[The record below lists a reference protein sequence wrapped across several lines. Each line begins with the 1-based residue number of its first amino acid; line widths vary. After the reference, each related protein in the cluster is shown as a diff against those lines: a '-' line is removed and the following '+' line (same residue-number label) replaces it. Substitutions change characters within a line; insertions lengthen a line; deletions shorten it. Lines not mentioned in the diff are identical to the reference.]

1 VADSNSES
9 SKFLL
14 FRNMSGKIMA
24 FGYGC
29 ICSDIKLKVY
39 VVKAE
44 NEEKKVR

>member
-1 VADSNSES
+1 
-9 SKFLL
+9 
-14 FRNMSGKIMA
+14 MSGKIMA